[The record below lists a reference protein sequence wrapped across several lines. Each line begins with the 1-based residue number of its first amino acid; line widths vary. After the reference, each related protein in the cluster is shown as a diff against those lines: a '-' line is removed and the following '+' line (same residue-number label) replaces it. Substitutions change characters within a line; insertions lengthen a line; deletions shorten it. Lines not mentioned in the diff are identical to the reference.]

1 MNRIWALTIYY
12 LTVIFRNKGR
22 LVDVIVWP
30 VLELFMFGFLSSFI
44 ASVSS
49 GFTQAVV
56 VILGALIFWHFFGR
70 TMNEIVMAFT
80 DDIYSRNLNNI
91 LITPLST
98 FELIISL
105 VLSSLL
111 KLSVHLTIVL
121 PLSWILYRLN
131 IFIIGPIA
139 AVYILILTAWGI
151 SLGLLT
157 AATHFIF
164 GHRAGALSWAIAGI
178 IQPFSLVFYPRSVLP
193 VVAQKISLAVPASYV
208 FEAIR
213 NQLNYQLIDWN
224 SVGLAGGITVVYL
237 SAGIGLFYLGFQFSR
252 RNGMI
257 AKL

>member
-1 MNRIWALTIYY
+1 MNRIWALTFYY
-12 LTVIFRNKGR
+12 LTIVFRNKGR
-22 LVDVIVWP
+22 LVDIFAWP
-30 VLELFMFGFLSSFI
+30 VLELLMFGFLSNFI
-44 ASVSS
+44 ASVST

-98 FELIISL
+98 WELIASL
-105 VLSSLL
+105 ILSSLI
-111 KLSVHLTIVL
+111 KLSANLAIIL
-121 PLSWILYRLN
+121 PLSWWLYRLN
-131 IFIIGPIA
+131 IFAVGPISV
-139 AVYILILTAWGI
+139 VYVLILTTWGI

-164 GHRAGALSWAIAGI
+164 GHRAGAFSWAIAGI

-193 VVAQKISLAVPASYV
+193 WIAQKISLAIPASYV
-208 FEAIR
+208 FETFR
-213 NQLNYQLIDWN
+213 FQLSTQTVNLTGLIIAA
-224 SVGLAGGITVVYL
+224 GLTI
-237 SAGIGLFYLGFQFSR
+237 FYLILAAIIFYFSFDYSR
-252 RNGMI
+252 RSGII